1 MPKHIRNRDNRQH
14 RRMQDCSKLS
24 GLEYGKCEY
33 ENLKAQ
39 YNAPKQTIGWVIAI
53 LMLIILGVVAAHYM
67 GYITLPGPLAGIPR
81 KSAPASHLQYFFF

>member
-14 RRMQDCSKLS
+14 RMKDCSQLS
-24 GLEYGKCEY
+24 FLDRVNCEA
-33 ENLKAQ
+33 ENLKDR
-39 YNAPKQTIGWVIAI
+39 YNTPKQAMGWIMAI
-53 LMLIILGVVAAHYM
+53 LMIIILGLFAAQYM